1 VGGGGTG
8 EARAI
13 DRAHARDVVER
24 QTKPQHWKAITPA
37 NGRVSLNWML
47 RLDRLALGE
56 VDWEA
61 LDGLPDRVLGQ
72 TREWLSFLAET
83 QGAEPV
89 VAALR
94 EDATTVGYFT
104 GLVFRRFGVRILG
117 SPFPGWTTP
126 FIGFN
131 LISVR
136 AGQEPLDALQQFAF
150 ADLGC
155 LHVELRNRPPLDTRS
170 VALAWERASEPTL
183 LIDLTPSEDE
193 LLASMSSSRRR
204 NIRLSERN
212 GIRVE
217 QATDLGFAE
226 DYYTQLGDVFAKQG
240 LVPTYGVERV
250 RALIRH
256 LLPTGR
262 LLLLRARTEDGRCVA
277 TGIYPAFNGLAQ
289 FWGGASW
296 RPDQH
301 LRPNEAVM
309 WHAIRYWKDR
319 GVQTL
324 DLGYGADYKRA
335 WGALS
340 EQDFPYLR
348 RTRLRALRGAR
359 SLAKDAISL
368 SRRAR
373 GAVSSARVKS
383 RA

>member
-1 VGGGGTG
+1 
-8 EARAI
+8 
-13 DRAHARDVVER
+13 
-24 QTKPQHWKAITPA
+24 
-37 NGRVSLNWML
+37 ML
-47 RLDRLALGE
+47 RLDRLDLADL
-56 VDWEA
+56 DWEG
-61 LDGLPDRVLGQ
+61 LDALPDRVLGQ

-83 QGAEPV
+83 QDAEPV

-94 EDATTVGYFT
+94 EHATTVGYFT
-104 GLVFRRFGVRILG
+104 GLVFRRFGVRVLG

-131 LISVR
+131 LTAVHN
-136 AGQEPLDALQQFAF
+136 AGSPLAALERFAF
-150 ADLGC
+150 TELGC
-155 LHVELRNRPPLDTRS
+155 LHVELRNRSALDTGNVS
-170 VALAWERASEPTL
+170 QGWEQASEPTL
-183 LIDLTPSEDE
+183 LLDLTPSEEE
-193 LLASMSSSRRR
+193 LLAAMSSSRRR
-204 NIRLSERN
+204 NIRQSERN
-212 GIRVE
+212 GIQVE
-217 QATDLGFAE
+217 QATDLAFAD
-226 DYYTQLGDVFAKQG
+226 DYYAQLRDVFAKQG

-262 LLLLRARTEDGRCVA
+262 LLLLRALSEDGRCVA
-277 TGIYPAFNGLAQ
+277 TGIYPAFNGLGQ

-324 DLGYGADYKRA
+324 DMGYGAAYKRA
-335 WGALS
+335 WGEPS
-340 EQDFPYLR
+340 EQDFPHLR
-348 RTRLRALRGAR
+348 RPRLRALRQAR
-359 SLAKDAISL
+359 ALAKDAILL

-373 GAVSSARVKS
+373 GVVRSARVKS

>member
-1 VGGGGTG
+1 MRGGGTG
-8 EARAI
+8 EAGAVGCARG
-13 DRAHARDVVER
+13 RDVVER
-24 QTKPQHWKAITPA
+24 QAEPQHGMVITPA
-37 NGRVSLNWML
+37 SARVSPNWML

-61 LDGLPDRVLGQ
+61 LDALPDRVLGQ

-83 QGAEPV
+83 QDAEPV

-94 EDATTVGYFT
+94 EDEATVGYFT

-131 LISVR
+131 RTGVHE
-136 AGQEPLDALQQFAF
+136 AGEPLDALEQFAF
-150 ADLGC
+150 AELGC
-155 LHVELRNRPPLDTRS
+155 LHLELRNRMPLDAGS
-170 VALAWERASEPTL
+170 LPPSWERASEPTL
-183 LIDLTPSEDE
+183 LLDLTPSEEE
-193 LLASMSSSRRR
+193 LLATMSSSRRR
-204 NIRLSERN
+204 NIRQSERN

-217 QATDLGFAE
+217 QASDLGFAD
-226 DYYTQLGDVFAKQG
+226 DYHAQLRDVFAKQG

-262 LLLLRARTEDGRCVA
+262 LLLLRALTEDGRCAA

-309 WHAIRYWKDR
+309 WHAIRYWKGR
-319 GVQTL
+319 GMQTL
-324 DLGYGADYKRA
+324 DMGYGADYKRA

-348 RTRLRALRGAR
+348 RARLSALRQAR
-359 SLAKDAISL
+359 ALAKDAISL

-373 GAVSSARVKS
+373 GAVRSARIKS
-383 RA
+383 